1 MVFGR
6 KQRRTEIG
14 TREIS
19 GWIGSPAV
27 TGSLGGYSV
36 RHADPS
42 PTGSPLCFE
51 VKLLLMNFVL
61 LLWLL
66 IYQKYPCLGEE
77 ISTCLSRCLQIAI
90 RICSRNC
97 CGARK
102 TAENPCA
109 TR

>member
-1 MVFGR
+1 MVLGR
-6 KQRRTEIG
+6 EMRRTEIG

-19 GWIGSPAV
+19 GWIGFPAV
-27 TGSLGGYSV
+27 TCSLGALY

-66 IYQKYPCLGEE
+66 IYQKYPSLGEE
-77 ISTCLSRCLQIAI
+77 ISTRLD
-90 RICSRNC
+90 
-97 CGARK
+97 
-102 TAENPCA
+102 
-109 TR
+109 